1 MHFATLEKSQRLQR
15 VLAVLRDGKTHT
27 TRDLIIKAQV
37 CAVNSIVAEI
47 RANGIQVDCRRS
59 GDVWLYCIAEQIAEA
74 A

>member
-15 VLAVLRDGKTHT
+15 VLDVLRDGKTHT
-27 TRDLIIKAQV
+27 TRDLIRKAQV

-59 GDVWLYCIAEQIAEA
+59 GDVWWYCIAEQIAEA
-74 A
+74 G

>member
-27 TRDLIIKAQV
+27 TRDLILKAQV

-47 RANGIQVDCRRS
+47 RANGIHVDCRRS
-59 GDVWLYCIAEQIAEA
+59 GDVWWYCIASEIK
-74 A
+74 